1 MNDAPEVPLDA
12 PPPPPPLPPDAPAG
26 RGGSGC
32 RAVIAGVVG
41 FCAGFSAGVTGVIA
55 GGVILA
61 NSNRGGLIVA
71 LVVTALAGVA
81 GIVLAVR
88 GPWKPFGI
96 GLALGAAACG
106 LLIAA
111 CWNFS
116 LHF

>member
-1 MNDAPEVPLDA
+1 MSEKPEPAFGQPL
-12 PPPPPPLPPDAPAG
+12 PPPPPPPDSPAG

-32 RAVIAGVVG
+32 RAAFAGAVG
-41 FCAGFSAGVTGVIA
+41 FGAGFSAGVVGAIA
-55 GGVILA
+55 GGTIFS
-61 NSNRGGLIVA
+61 NSNRAGLVVA
-71 LVVTALAGVA
+71 WVVTALAGVG
-81 GIVLAVR
+81 GIALAVR

>member
-1 MNDAPEVPLDA
+1 MNDAPEVSPEGM
-12 PPPPPPLPPDAPAG
+12 PPPPLPDAPAG
-26 RGGSGC
+26 GGASGC
-32 RAVIAGVVG
+32 RAAFAGAVG
-41 FCAGFSAGVTGVIA
+41 FCAGFSTGGMGAIA
-55 GGVILA
+55 GGTLFHS
-61 NSNRGGLIVA
+61 SNRAGLVVA

-81 GIVLAVR
+81 GVMLAVR
-88 GPWKPFGI
+88 GPWKAFGI